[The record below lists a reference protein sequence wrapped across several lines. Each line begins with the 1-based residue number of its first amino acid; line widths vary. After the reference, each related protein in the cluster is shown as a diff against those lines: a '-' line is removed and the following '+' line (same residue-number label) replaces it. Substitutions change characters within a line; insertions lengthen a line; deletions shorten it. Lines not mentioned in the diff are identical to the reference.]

1 MSDHSTALGWL
12 LGGITLAV
20 ACALF
25 GAGVLV
31 GWWLL

>member
-1 MSDHSTALGWL
+1 MSDHSTGLGWL
-12 LGGITLAV
+12 LGGIALAAVV
-20 ACALF
+20 AVF